1 MKDAIETLCSIDTR
15 AAQIMDNAAASKK
28 ALAKEFDEQARI
40 MSEKIR
46 TQARARME
54 KLAKQLDEA
63 KARENDRLKASDK
76 KDLAQLDENYK
87 NNHDQYVR
95 EIFSRITG
103 A

>member
-15 AAQIMDNAAASKK
+15 AAQIMDNAAASEK

-54 KLAKQLDEA
+54 KLAKELDEA
-63 KARENDRLKASDK
+63 NAREIDRLKASAK

>member
-54 KLAKQLDEA
+54 KLAKELDEA
-63 KARENDRLKASDK
+63 NAREIDRLKASAK
-76 KDLAQLDENYK
+76 QNLAQLDENYK

-95 EIFSRITG
+95 EIFSRIIG

>member
-54 KLAKQLDEA
+54 KLAKELDEA
-63 KARENDRLKASDK
+63 NAREIDRLKASAK
-76 KDLAQLDENYK
+76 QNLAQLDENYK